1 MHTDYNRAYS
11 PRIDP
16 HRDSH
21 HAKVGTFAPVAIAKV
36 KKDVGATHANHGD
49 AVVLMWAIA
58 SPTGARR
65 GAGHGCDF

>member
-36 KKDVGATHANHGD
+36 KKTLAQRMQNHGD
-49 AVVLMWAIA
+49 AW
-58 SPTGARR
+58 
-65 GAGHGCDF
+65 C